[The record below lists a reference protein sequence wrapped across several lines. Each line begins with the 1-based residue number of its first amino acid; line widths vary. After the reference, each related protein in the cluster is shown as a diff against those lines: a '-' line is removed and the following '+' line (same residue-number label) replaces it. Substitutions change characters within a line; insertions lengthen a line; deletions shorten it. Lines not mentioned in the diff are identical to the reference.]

1 MGLQKPKTV
10 FLANLKHPKRSTTIT
25 RLEPYMIDPDISPET
40 LGEATF
46 ADLKPGQLRN
56 QPPEI
61 HRRIVRDASW
71 YNRAGR
77 RVGWGDLTTD
87 DFRRI
92 QQDLRNPRWAIDDDE
107 LFVVLGDLESDWHYM
122 RAHHSNPDRLG
133 DQTVLEPGQDYVAHH
148 GTFMISREGFYILGH
163 LLVPGDFIPYPGLSL
178 EVVDR
183 GQFVRMISAAKA
195 VA

>member
-1 MGLQKPKTV
+1 M
-10 FLANLKHPKRSTTIT
+10 NLNHPKRSTTIT
-25 RLEPYMIDPDISPET
+25 CLEPYLIDPDISPET
-40 LGEATF
+40 LGEKTF
-46 ADLKPGQLRN
+46 ANLRPGQLRN

-77 RVGWGDLTTD
+77 RIGWGDLTTD
-87 DFRRI
+87 DFRLI
-92 QQDLRNPRWAIDDDE
+92 QEELNNPRWAIDDDE

-133 DQTVLEPGQDYVAHH
+133 DQTVLEPGTDYIARH
-148 GTFMISREGFYILGH
+148 GTFAVSRDGFYILGH
-163 LLVPGDFIPYPGLSL
+163 LLRQGDLIPYPGLSL

-183 GQFVRMISAAKA
+183 RQFVQMVTASKV